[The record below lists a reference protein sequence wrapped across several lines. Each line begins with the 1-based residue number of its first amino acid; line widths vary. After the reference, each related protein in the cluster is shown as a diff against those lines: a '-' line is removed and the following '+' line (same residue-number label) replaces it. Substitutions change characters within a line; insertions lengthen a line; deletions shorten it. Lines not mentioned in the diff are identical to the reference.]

1 MVKLSQNAKKGVRF
15 DVLSN
20 PEFMAEGT
28 AVKDLLEPDRVI
40 IGSEWSKEGRSAT
53 ASLRAVY
60 KSWVPVERI
69 IPMNSWSSELSK
81 LASNAML
88 AQRISNVNALSAI
101 CEKTGADVDEVSYAC
116 GLDKRIGPQMLKAGP
131 GFGGR

>member
-1 MVKLSQNAKKGVRF
+1 MQNAKKGVRF

-20 PEFMAEGT
+20 PEFLAEGT
-28 AVKDLLEPDRVI
+28 AIKDLLEPDRVI
-40 IGSEWSKEGRSAT
+40 IGSEWSPGGRSA
-53 ASLRAVY
+53 AAALRSVY
-60 KSWVPVERI
+60 SAWIPANRI
-69 IPMNSWSSELSK
+69 ITMNSWSSELSK

-101 CEKTGADVDEVSYAC
+101 CEKTGADVDEVSHAC
-116 GLDKRIGPQMLKAGP
+116 GLDKRIGPYMLKAGP